1 VSASVGYARS
11 SDESSVMEEERRG
24 IVIWFEYLETP
35 NENWK
40 DGQRKNKVF

>member
-1 VSASVGYARS
+1 MSASVGYARS
-11 SDESSVMEEERRG
+11 SVESCVMREERRG

-40 DGQRKNKVF
+40 DGRRKNKVF

>member
-1 VSASVGYARS
+1 MSGSDGYARIS
-11 SDESSVMEEERRG
+11 VESSVMEAERRG

>member
-1 VSASVGYARS
+1 MSASDGYARS
-11 SDESSVMEEERRG
+11 SVETSVMGAERRG